1 MPFGDILLFSSWVE
15 KDQNALVSMHEPRT
29 RKSASVRRTGLIKQS
44 VHTSAVAL
52 LIAFTGHDIAAA
64 DDYGVPG
71 SQARFELWRDIVA
84 DKLDRA
90 LLPAMRNHNIDMW
103 IVLDR
108 ENNDDPLHAELGGG
122 FSGVR
127 AAFVFFDNG
136 SDAPEKIYYGSH
148 TQPDNSVVAQVYD
161 ETLYYG
167 YSAEGLT
174 PHLRQLV
181 HARNPKRIGVNT
193 SETLPEADG
202 LTVGLSDF
210 LVDAIGDDYARRIV
224 SAELLVRDFRLN
236 RTALETAAYT
246 DALNWTARW
255 MREALSSE
263 NVRTGET
270 TNADIAWHLQDR
282 ALELGLTSSAT
293 TRVVREGQLLPLH
306 DPHTP
311 LEPGDIINIDG
322 GLHYLGFAVDIK
334 RTAYILKPGET
345 SLPEG
350 LQAAWR
356 DAQRMGALYASK
368 MVPGAIGHE
377 IWASINAD
385 AAAQGYKAV
394 GPDSGR
400 PGNESPRAEI
410 GVYGHS
416 VGNVAHDIGTR
427 VAADLP
433 FAYGERV
440 RFPLQTNEWVSIELH
455 VNTPI
460 PEWDGE
466 AWYARFEETAQIT
479 ADGIRWLIDNQQDVF
494 LIEAAE

>member
-1 MPFGDILLFSSWVE
+1 MQRTSLIAQTLLAGIAVLLFTVIGYG
-15 KDQNALVSMHEPRT
+15 T
-29 RKSASVRRTGLIKQS
+29 
-44 VHTSAVAL
+44 
-52 LIAFTGHDIAAA
+52 AAA
-64 DDYGVPG
+64 DDYGIP
-71 SQARFELWRDIVA
+71 SARERFELWRNIVA

-90 LLPAMRNHNIDMW
+90 LLPAMRSHDIDMW

-136 SDAPEKIYYGSH
+136 GDTPEKIYYGSH
-148 TQPDNSVVAQVYD
+148 TQPANSVVAQVYD
-161 ETLYYG
+161 DTLYYG

-174 PHLRQLV
+174 PHLQKLV
-181 HARNPKRIGVNT
+181 HARNPQRIGVNT
-193 SETLPEADG
+193 SETLPDADG

-210 LVDAIGDDYARRIV
+210 LVDAIGDEYARRIV
-224 SAELLVRDFRLN
+224 SAELVVRDFRLN

-270 TNADIAWHLQDR
+270 TNADIAWFLEDR

-293 TRVVREGQLLPLH
+293 TRVVRAGKLLPLH

-311 LEPGDIINIDG
+311 LQPGDIINIDG
-322 GLHYLGFAVDIK
+322 GLRYLGFEVDIK
-334 RTAYILKPGET
+334 RTAYILRPGET
-345 SLPEG
+345 TMPGG

-368 MVPGAIGHE
+368 MLPGAIGHE

-385 AAAQGYKAV
+385 AAAKGYKAV

-416 VGNVAHDIGTR
+416 VGNVAHDIGAR

-466 AWYARFEETAQIT
+466 AWYARFEETAQVT
-479 ADGIRWLIDNQQDVF
+479 DDGIRWLIDNQEDVF
-494 LIEAAE
+494 LIEPSD

>member
-1 MPFGDILLFSSWVE
+1 M
-15 KDQNALVSMHEPRT
+15 
-29 RKSASVRRTGLIKQS
+29 RRIRLIRQTVITG
-44 VHTSAVAL
+44 TAAL
-52 LIAFTGHDIAAA
+52 LIVISGQGAAA
-64 DDYGVPG
+64 SGDYGIPG
-71 SQARFELWRDIVA
+71 SKERFELRRDMVA

-90 LLPAMRNHNIDMW
+90 LLPAMRNHDIDMW

-108 ENNDDPLHAELGGG
+108 ENNDDPLHDELGGG

-136 SDAPEKIYYGSH
+136 SDTPEKIYFGSH

-174 PHLRQLV
+174 PHLRKLV

-193 SETLPEADG
+193 SETLPDADG

-210 LVDAIGDDYARRIV
+210 LVDAIGDEYARRIV
-224 SAELLVRDFRLN
+224 SAELVVRDFRLS

-270 TNADIAWHLQDR
+270 TNADIAWFLEDR

-293 TRVVREGQLLPLH
+293 TRVVRDGKLLPLH
-306 DPHTP
+306 DPETP
-311 LEPGDIINIDG
+311 LQPGDIINIDG
-322 GLHYLGFAVDIK
+322 GLHYLGFEVDIK

-345 SLPEG
+345 TMPEG
-350 LQAAWR
+350 LLSAWR

-368 MVPGAIGHE
+368 MVPGAVGHE

-440 RFPLQTNEWVSIELH
+440 RFPLQTGEWVSIELH

-460 PEWDGE
+460 PEWGGE

-479 ADGIRWLIDNQQDVF
+479 DDGVRWLIENQQDVF
-494 LIEAAE
+494 LIEPAE

>member
-1 MPFGDILLFSSWVE
+1 MR
-15 KDQNALVSMHEPRT
+15 Q
-29 RKSASVRRTGLIKQS
+29 SASKNVTFL
-44 VHTSAVAL
+44 VTANVL
-52 LIAFTGHDIAAA
+52 LLSLSSYVNAAG
-64 DDYGVPG
+64 DDYAIP
-71 SQARFELWRDIVA
+71 SSKQRFEIWRNIVA

-90 LLPAMRNHNIDMW
+90 LLPAMRNHDIDMW

-136 SDAPEKIYYGSH
+136 SEKPEKIYYGSH
-148 TQPDNSVVAQVYD
+148 TMPANSVVAQVYD

-174 PHLRQLV
+174 PHLRKLV
-181 HARNPKRIGVNT
+181 RDRDPERIGVNT
-193 SETLPEADG
+193 SETLPDADG

-210 LVDAIGDDYARRIV
+210 LIDAIGEKYARRIV
-224 SAELLVRDFRLN
+224 SAELVVRDFRLN
-236 RTALETAAYT
+236 RTPLETAAYT
-246 DALNWTARW
+246 DALEWTARW
-255 MREALSSE
+255 MREALSQE
-263 NVRTGET
+263 NVQPGKT
-270 TNADIAWHLQDR
+270 TNADIAWFLEDR

-293 TRVVREGQLLPLH
+293 TRVVREGKLVPLH
-306 DPHTP
+306 DPDTP
-311 LEPGDIINIDG
+311 LEGGDIINIDG
-322 GLHYLGFAVDIK
+322 GLHYLGFEVDIK

-345 SLPEG
+345 AMPEG
-350 LQAAWR
+350 LEAAWR
-356 DAQRMGALYASK
+356 DAQRMGDLYASK

-377 IWASINAD
+377 IWSAINAE
-385 AAAQGYKAV
+385 AADQGYKAV

-440 RFPLQTNEWVSIELH
+440 RFPLQPNEWVSIELH

-460 PEWDGE
+460 PEWDGDT
-466 AWYARFEETAQIT
+466 WYARFEETAQIT
-479 ADGIRWLIDNQQDVF
+479 DDGIRWLIENQNEVF
-494 LIEAAE
+494 LIGGR

>member
-1 MPFGDILLFSSWVE
+1 MQS
-15 KDQNALVSMHEPRT
+15 
-29 RKSASVRRTGLIKQS
+29 TGLIRR
-44 VHTSAVAL
+44 TALTGTAAL
-52 LIAFTGHDIAAA
+52 LFTFIGHVTAAA
-64 DDYGVPG
+64 DDYGIPG
-71 SQARFELWRDIVA
+71 SKERFERWRNIVA

-90 LLPAMRNHNIDMW
+90 LLPAMRNHDIDMW

-127 AAFVFFDNG
+127 AAFVFYDNG
-136 SDAPEKIYYGSH
+136 SDTPEKIYYGSH
-148 TQPDNSVVAQVYD
+148 TQPANSVVAQVYD

-174 PHLRQLV
+174 PHLRKLV
-181 HARNPKRIGVNT
+181 HARDPKRIGVNT

-210 LVDAIGDDYARRIV
+210 LVDAIGDEYARRIV
-224 SAELLVRDFRLN
+224 SAELVVRDFRLN
-236 RTALETAAYT
+236 RTVLETTAYT

-270 TNADIAWHLQDR
+270 TNADIAWFLEDR

-293 TRVVREGQLLPLH
+293 TRVVRAGRLLPLH
-306 DPHTP
+306 DPHTT
-311 LEPGDIINIDG
+311 LQPGDIINIDG
-322 GLHYLGFAVDIK
+322 GLHYLGFEVDIK

-345 SLPEG
+345 RMPEG

-400 PGNESPRAEI
+400 PGNESPLRTCRSPTVSACAFRCRPMNGYPSNCTSTRRSRSGTAKHGMRASRKPPRSPTAVFAGLSI
-410 GVYGHS
+410 
-416 VGNVAHDIGTR
+416 TR
-427 VAADLP
+427 K
-433 FAYGERV
+433 
-440 RFPLQTNEWVSIELH
+440 TCS
-455 VNTPI
+455 
-460 PEWDGE
+460 
-466 AWYARFEETAQIT
+466 
-479 ADGIRWLIDNQQDVF
+479 
-494 LIEAAE
+494 

>member
-1 MPFGDILLFSSWVE
+1 MRLTVLTSTALLLFTV
-15 KDQNALVSMHEPRT
+15 
-29 RKSASVRRTGLIKQS
+29 
-44 VHTSAVAL
+44 TSHG
-52 LIAFTGHDIAAA
+52 TAAA
-64 DDYGVPG
+64 SDYGIPG
-71 SQARFELWRDIVA
+71 SKERFELRRNMVA
-84 DKLDRA
+84 DKLDKA

-136 SDAPEKIYYGSH
+136 SDTPEKVYYGSH
-148 TQPDNSVVAQVYD
+148 TQPANSVVAQVYD

-174 PHLRQLV
+174 PHLRKLV
-181 HARNPKRIGVNT
+181 HARNPQRIGVNT
-193 SETLPEADG
+193 SETLPDADG

-210 LVDAIGDDYARRIV
+210 LVDAIGEEYARRIV
-224 SAELLVRDFRLN
+224 SAELVVRDFRLN

-263 NVRTGET
+263 NVRTGQT
-270 TNADIAWHLQDR
+270 TNADIAWFLEDR

-293 TRVVREGQLLPLH
+293 TRVVREGELLPLH
-306 DPHTP
+306 DPDIA
-311 LEPGDIINIDG
+311 LQPGDIINIDG
-322 GLHYLGFAVDIK
+322 GLHYLGFEVDIK

-345 SLPEG
+345 TMPEG

-377 IWASINAD
+377 IWASINSD
-385 AAAQGYKAV
+385 AAEQGYKAV

-416 VGNVAHDIGTR
+416 VGNVAHDIGAR

-440 RFPLQTNEWVSIELH
+440 RFPLQTNEWASIELH

-460 PEWDGE
+460 PEWGGK

-479 ADGIRWLIDNQQDVF
+479 EDGSRWLIQNQQDVF
-494 LIEAAE
+494 LIEPTE

>member
-1 MPFGDILLFSSWVE
+1 MRLTVLTSTALLLFTV
-15 KDQNALVSMHEPRT
+15 
-29 RKSASVRRTGLIKQS
+29 
-44 VHTSAVAL
+44 TSHG
-52 LIAFTGHDIAAA
+52 TAAA
-64 DDYGVPG
+64 SDYGIPG
-71 SQARFELWRDIVA
+71 SKERFELRRNMVA
-84 DKLDRA
+84 DKLDKA

-136 SDAPEKIYYGSH
+136 SDTPEKVYYGSH
-148 TQPDNSVVAQVYD
+148 TQPANSVVAQVYD

-174 PHLRQLV
+174 PHLRKLV
-181 HARNPKRIGVNT
+181 HAQNPQRIGVNT
-193 SETLPEADG
+193 SETLPDADG

-210 LVDAIGDDYARRIV
+210 LVDAIGEEYARRIV
-224 SAELLVRDFRLN
+224 SAELVVRDFRLN

-263 NVRTGET
+263 NVRTGQT
-270 TNADIAWHLQDR
+270 TNADIAWFLEDR

-293 TRVVREGQLLPLH
+293 TRVVREGELLPLH
-306 DPHTP
+306 DPDTA
-311 LEPGDIINIDG
+311 LQPGDIINIDG
-322 GLHYLGFAVDIK
+322 GLHYLGFEVDIK

-345 SLPEG
+345 TMPEG

-377 IWASINAD
+377 IWASINSD
-385 AAAQGYKAV
+385 AAEQGYKAV

-416 VGNVAHDIGTR
+416 VGNVAHDIGAR

-440 RFPLQTNEWVSIELH
+440 RFPLQTNEWASIELH

-460 PEWDGE
+460 PEWGGK

-479 ADGIRWLIDNQQDVF
+479 EDGSRWLIQNQQDVF
-494 LIEAAE
+494 LIEPTE

>member
-1 MPFGDILLFSSWVE
+1 MRLTVLTSTALLLFTV
-15 KDQNALVSMHEPRT
+15 
-29 RKSASVRRTGLIKQS
+29 
-44 VHTSAVAL
+44 TSHG
-52 LIAFTGHDIAAA
+52 TAAA
-64 DDYGVPG
+64 SDYGIPG
-71 SQARFELWRDIVA
+71 SKERFELRRNMVA
-84 DKLDRA
+84 DKLDKA

-136 SDAPEKIYYGSH
+136 SDTPEKVYYGSH
-148 TQPDNSVVAQVYD
+148 TQPANSVVAQVYD

-174 PHLRQLV
+174 PHLRKLV
-181 HARNPKRIGVNT
+181 HARNPQRIGVNT
-193 SETLPEADG
+193 SETLPDADG

-210 LVDAIGDDYARRIV
+210 LVDAIGEEYARRIV
-224 SAELLVRDFRLN
+224 SAELVVRDFRLN

-263 NVRTGET
+263 NVRTGQT
-270 TNADIAWHLQDR
+270 TNADIAWFLEDR

-293 TRVVREGQLLPLH
+293 TRVVREGELLPLH
-306 DPHTP
+306 DPDTA
-311 LEPGDIINIDG
+311 LQPGDIINIDG
-322 GLHYLGFAVDIK
+322 GLHYLGFEVDIK

-345 SLPEG
+345 TMPEG

-377 IWASINAD
+377 IWASINSD
-385 AAAQGYKAV
+385 AAEQGYKAV

-416 VGNVAHDIGTR
+416 VGNVAHDIGAR

-440 RFPLQTNEWVSIELH
+440 RFPLQTNEWASIELH

-460 PEWDGE
+460 PEWGGK

-479 ADGIRWLIDNQQDVF
+479 EDGSRWLIQNQQDVF
-494 LIEAAE
+494 LIEPTE

>member
-1 MPFGDILLFSSWVE
+1 MRPLSLINRMVPATAAVLFFALSGQSEAMADEYDIPDS
-15 KDQNALVSMHEPRT
+15 KT
-29 RKSASVRRTGLIKQS
+29 
-44 VHTSAVAL
+44 
-52 LIAFTGHDIAAA
+52 
-64 DDYGVPG
+64 
-71 SQARFELWRDIVA
+71 RFELRRNMVA
-84 DKLDRA
+84 DKLNKA

-136 SDAPEKIYYGSH
+136 SDTPEKIYYGSH
-148 TQPDNSVVAQVYD
+148 TQPANSVVAQVYD
-161 ETLYYG
+161 ETIYYG

-174 PHLRQLV
+174 PHLRTLIN
-181 HARNPKRIGVNT
+181 ARDPVRIGVNT
-193 SETLPEADG
+193 SETLPDADG
-202 LTVGLSDF
+202 LTVGLSNF
-210 LVDAIGDDYARRIV
+210 LIDAIGDKYARRIV
-224 SAELLVRDFRLN
+224 SAELVVRDFRLN

-246 DALNWTARW
+246 NALNWTASW
-255 MREALSSE
+255 MREALSSDT
-263 NVRTGET
+263 VQTGKT
-270 TNADIAWHLQDR
+270 TNEDIAWFLEDR

-293 TRVVREGQLLPLH
+293 TRVVREGKLLPVH

-311 LEPGDIINIDG
+311 LQPGDIINIDG
-322 GLHYLGFAVDIK
+322 GLHYLGFEVDIK

-345 SLPEG
+345 VMPEG

-368 MVPGAIGHE
+368 MKPGAIGHE
-377 IWASINAD
+377 IWSSINAD
-385 AAAQGYKAV
+385 AIEQGYKAV

-400 PGNESPRAEI
+400 AGNESPRAEI

-433 FAYGERV
+433 FAYGDRV

-460 PEWDGE
+460 PEWDGST
-466 AWYARFEETAQIT
+466 WYARFEETAQMT
-479 ADGIRWLIDNQQDVF
+479 EDGIRWMIENQEDVF
-494 LIEAAE
+494 LIEP

>member
-1 MPFGDILLFSSWVE
+1 M
-15 KDQNALVSMHEPRT
+15 
-29 RKSASVRRTGLIKQS
+29 RRTGLIKTT
-44 VHTSAVAL
+44 VLTTTTAL
-52 LIAFTGHDIAAA
+52 LFAFTGHSTAAA
-64 DDYGVPG
+64 DDYNIPA
-71 SQARFELWRDIVA
+71 SKERFELRRNMVA
-84 DKLDRA
+84 DKLNKA

-136 SDAPEKIYYGSH
+136 GDTPEKIYYGSH
-148 TQPDNSVVAQVYD
+148 TMPANSVVAQIYD

-174 PHLRQLV
+174 PHLRKLV
-181 HARNPKRIGVNT
+181 HARDPKRIGVNT
-193 SETLPEADG
+193 SETLPDADG
-202 LTVGLSDF
+202 LTVGLNDF
-210 LVDAIGDDYARRIV
+210 LIDAIGDEYARRIV
-224 SAELLVRDFRLN
+224 SAELVVRDFRLN

-255 MREALSSE
+255 MQEALSSD

-270 TNADIAWHLQDR
+270 TNEDIAWFLEDR

-293 TRVVREGQLLPLH
+293 TRVVREGKLLPVH

-311 LEPGDIINIDG
+311 LQPGDIINIDG
-322 GLHYLGFAVDIK
+322 GLHYLGFEVDIK

-345 SLPEG
+345 VMPEG

-368 MVPGAIGHE
+368 MAPGAIGHE

-400 PGNESPRAEI
+400 AGNESPRAEI

-460 PEWDGE
+460 SEWDGNT
-466 AWYARFEETAQIT
+466 WYARFEETAQMT
-479 ADGIRWLIDNQQDVF
+479 EDGIRWLIQNQEEVF
-494 LIEAAE
+494 LIKPTE

>member
-1 MPFGDILLFSSWVE
+1 MR
-15 KDQNALVSMHEPRT
+15 H
-29 RKSASVRRTGLIKQS
+29 TGLIRRTFYS
-44 VHTSAVAL
+44 SLAAL
-52 LIAFTGHDIAAA
+52 LLAFTSHGIAA
-64 DDYGVPG
+64 DSDYGIPG
-71 SQARFELWRDIVA
+71 ARERFELWRNIVA

-90 LLPAMRNHNIDMW
+90 LLPAMRNHDIDMW

-127 AAFVFFDNG
+127 AAFVFYDSG
-136 SDAPEKIYYGSH
+136 SDTPEKIYYGSH
-148 TQPDNSVVAQVYD
+148 TQPANSVVAQVYD

-174 PHLRQLV
+174 PHLRKLV
-181 HARNPKRIGVNT
+181 HDRNPKRIGVNT
-193 SETLPEADG
+193 SETLPDADG

-210 LVDAIGDDYARRIV
+210 LIDAIGPEYAQRIV
-224 SAELLVRDFRLN
+224 SAELVVRDFRLN
-236 RTALETAAYT
+236 RTPMETAAYT

-255 MREALSSE
+255 MQEALSGE
-263 NVRTGET
+263 QVRAGET
-270 TNADIAWHLQDR
+270 TNADIAWFLEDR
-282 ALELGLTSSAT
+282 ALALGLTSAAT
-293 TRVVREGQLLPLH
+293 TRVVRGGKLLPLH
-306 DPHTP
+306 DPVTP

-322 GLHYLGFAVDIK
+322 GLHYLGFEVDIK

-345 SLPEG
+345 AMPEG

-377 IWASINAD
+377 IWAAINAE
-385 AAAQGYKAV
+385 AADQGYRAV

-416 VGNVAHDIGTR
+416 VGNVAHDIGAR

-479 ADGIRWLIDNQQDVF
+479 DDGIRWLIENQEDVF
-494 LIEAAE
+494 LIDP